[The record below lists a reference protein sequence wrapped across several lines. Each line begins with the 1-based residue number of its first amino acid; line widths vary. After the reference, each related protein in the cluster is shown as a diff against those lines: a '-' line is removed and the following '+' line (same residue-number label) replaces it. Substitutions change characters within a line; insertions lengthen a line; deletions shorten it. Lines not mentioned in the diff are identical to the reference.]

1 MGLGSTM
8 KRATVKDIATELNIS
23 LGTVSKAL
31 TGKTGISEETR
42 TMVMDTAKRLGYR
55 VNRLAQSLARNPIVI
70 GIIFPKV
77 WPEFYGYLG
86 QGIQNVLEK
95 MRDYNVIGKY
105 KGISSLFSG
114 DEIRSALDS
123 FIAEGVNA
131 VILCPASVTSCGI
144 YLNKLY
150 ENNIPVVIL
159 GTDLPDGQR
168 LTCVRVDACMAGRL
182 AGEFMNWV
190 VPENKSI
197 AVFIGNKGM
206 KDHGEK
212 VEGFLQE
219 MQNSTLKIC
228 GIYETQDEPEVAYH
242 LTKKIIR
249 EIPDLAGIYVATG
262 NSIAVCKCI
271 VEHNLEGKIRIIG
284 TDIFPDI
291 KKYVDDG
298 VINGVIFQNPIKQ
311 GELSVRTIY
320 AYLAEGTKCEDN
332 IYVQPQLILRNNITN
347 YL

>member
-1 MGLGSTM
+1 M
-8 KRATVKDIATELNIS
+8 KRTTVKDIASELNIS

-42 TMVMDTAKRLGYR
+42 KTVIDTAKRLGYR

-77 WPEFYGYLG
+77 WPEYYGYLG

-95 MRDYNVIGKY
+95 MSDYNVIGKY
-105 KGISSLFSG
+105 KRISSLFSG
-114 DEIRSALDS
+114 DEISSAIDS

-131 VILCPASVTSCGI
+131 VILCPASVTGCGV

-150 ENNIPVVIL
+150 ENNIPAVIL

-168 LTCVRVDACMAGRL
+168 LTCVRVDATMAGRL
-182 AGEFMNWV
+182 AGEFMNWI
-190 VPENKSI
+190 VPENKSVV
-197 AVFIGNKGM
+197 VFIGNKDM

-212 VEGFLQE
+212 VVGFLQE
-219 MQNSTLKIC
+219 VQGKTLKIG

-249 EIPDLAGIYVATG
+249 ELPDLAGIYVATG

-271 VEHNLEGKIRIIG
+271 VEHALEGKIRVIG
-284 TDIFPDI
+284 IDIFPDI
-291 KKYVDDG
+291 KKYVDEG
-298 VINGVIFQNPIKQ
+298 VMNGVIFQNPINQ
-311 GELSVRTIY
+311 GELAVKTIY
-320 AYLAEGTKCEDN
+320 AYLAEGLSCEDN
-332 IYVQPQLILRNNITN
+332 IYIQPQLILRNNITN
-347 YL
+347 YIYEK